1 MGRLGLGNCV
11 RGSKASF
18 ELRAS
23 FTEVDENGFGKGP
36 EYAVIVL
43 CFGVFLSQLG
53 L

>member
-1 MGRLGLGNCV
+1 V
-11 RGSKASF
+11 VQEASF

-36 EYAVIVL
+36 GYAVIVL
-43 CFGVFLSQLG
+43 CFVGFLSQLR